1 MAIMF
6 QKAVPMSPAAAIFI
20 NCISHRI
27 KGVFFANL
35 SSFFAWKN
43 GGENSILY
51 IEVKILPFGG
61 GSSICCDLKNF
72 ILIFTC

>member
-1 MAIMF
+1 MTIML
-6 QKAVPMSPAAAIFI
+6 QKAVPMSPAAAFPR

-43 GGENSILY
+43 EVEESILY
-51 IEVKILPFGG
+51 NGKEKLLPIEEAAQYAAF
-61 GSSICCDLKNF
+61 
-72 ILIFTC
+72 